1 MKDRHLYPDALER
14 LASLFGTPEPGG
26 SLRGRPNARP
36 SDGASAD
43 QSETA
48 RTLKRAFCLSFQNLE
63 HAWAV
68 LEKIEGA
75 ALAEVSFSK
84 NASHSTQ
91 RYRCHLYVAE
101 GDIEG
106 MSAIIGRSG
115 ETIISRARP
124 LGLPIREI
132 AVHRSPETLS
142 GPQGLSA
149 LRPPRSPQRPRLA
162 RAPLRI
168 GPHRRRGAAARCGT
182 VDRRAEPGRNR
193 SRARRPEWRRD
204 IAQAAKVAER
214 DPGPGSKPGA
224 EPGPKPEPEPQ
235 SAPPTH
241 RAGFRREN
249 GHQTEFWHGST
260 PSGAHPKLATWPFA
274 ESGFRGGSRTPPFRA
289 RTRFRGHFSAPTAH
303 ACAGAPDACAS
314 FGSLDQLTSP
324 GPLDQPASPSPLP
337 KRAHPKASR
346 RSCTHPPAD
355 RPPAP
360 HPPGCAGCA
369 PRVS

>member
-1 MKDRHLYPDALER
+1 MESIATGVSNLLASLDVDAARELRIALNNQRFEDAVMGAWADNPDAALYVLAHTNSLYVEKDTAPRKGRDKDRDHIVLGVYLDDSLARSEINARRELLRLTLAQQGMHVDEVRDLIATFDMKDRHLYPDALER

-43 QSETA
+43 QSELLE
-48 RTLKRAFCLSFQNLE
+48 TLKRAFCLSFQNLE

-124 LGLPIREI
+124 RASKPRD
-132 AVHRSPETLS
+132 AQR
-142 GPQGLSA
+142 PQGLSA

-168 GPHRRRGAAARCGT
+168 GPHRRRGAPQGA
-182 VDRRAEPGRNR
+182 GR
-193 SRARRPEWRRD
+193 
-204 IAQAAKVAER
+204 
-214 DPGPGSKPGA
+214 
-224 EPGPKPEPEPQ
+224 
-235 SAPPTH
+235 
-241 RAGFRREN
+241 
-249 GHQTEFWHGST
+249 
-260 PSGAHPKLATWPFA
+260 
-274 ESGFRGGSRTPPFRA
+274 
-289 RTRFRGHFSAPTAH
+289 
-303 ACAGAPDACAS
+303 
-314 FGSLDQLTSP
+314 
-324 GPLDQPASPSPLP
+324 
-337 KRAHPKASR
+337 
-346 RSCTHPPAD
+346 
-355 RPPAP
+355 
-360 HPPGCAGCA
+360 
-369 PRVS
+369 